1 MPPTMQID
9 SPRIPTP
16 QTTPSGVSRGD
27 ATSQGPT
34 PFPANLS
41 SSPSPTPV
49 DDPRDARFKAY
60 SVYQSHDNHE
70 SSDGFLPSP
79 RRYKRRF
86 HVNSSC
92 QGWSRFVPR
101 RLIDAWDYV
110 ALSWPVDFKMR
121 RRDIGEAWFQVAQ
134 RPESMASS
142 DAMARLPPPAT
153 PLSPSPIDELAM
165 SRAVVTVE
173 TAITTI
179 GVLMPCLI
187 IALAGIAF
195 VSDDRHPRRRHRWT
209 PYDLFCVIMHQLV
222 KEGIFCLLN
231 RTKRLWLPIAY
242 TIYVVMWAMLT
253 LVRCVLWLDRF
264 AYAMGLFIY
273 GVTMV
278 TYGFTCYSIRRAFG
292 FVLSWMCWVY
302 GMPYHY
308 DDVVDE
314 AFMMSTVDSD
324 WDARKFP
331 KCKPYYGKRGV
342 EFDNFVSDPTVECW
356 AAAIALLSYMYGT
369 RKLGIRYKRA
379 KKIKLSLYCDS
390 SYGST
395 PKPMFGYVVFANGA
409 PISWSSKT
417 TEDRATELV
426 RGGERGAMCWVQ
438 ELDVHP

>member
-1 MPPTMQID
+1 MVPRPGGSGLLISILVSATVGRAQDLCIGGDPEPQGSLVCRRATMPPTMQID

-242 TIYVVMWAMLT
+242 TIYIAMWAMLT
-253 LVRCVLWLDRF
+253 LVAD
-264 AYAMGLFIY
+264 
-273 GVTMV
+273 
-278 TYGFTCYSIRRAFG
+278 
-292 FVLSWMCWVY
+292 
-302 GMPYHY
+302 
-308 DDVVDE
+308 
-314 AFMMSTVDSD
+314 
-324 WDARKFP
+324 
-331 KCKPYYGKRGV
+331 
-342 EFDNFVSDPTVECW
+342 
-356 AAAIALLSYMYGT
+356 
-369 RKLGIRYKRA
+369 
-379 KKIKLSLYCDS
+379 
-390 SYGST
+390 
-395 PKPMFGYVVFANGA
+395 
-409 PISWSSKT
+409 
-417 TEDRATELV
+417 
-426 RGGERGAMCWVQ
+426 
-438 ELDVHP
+438 